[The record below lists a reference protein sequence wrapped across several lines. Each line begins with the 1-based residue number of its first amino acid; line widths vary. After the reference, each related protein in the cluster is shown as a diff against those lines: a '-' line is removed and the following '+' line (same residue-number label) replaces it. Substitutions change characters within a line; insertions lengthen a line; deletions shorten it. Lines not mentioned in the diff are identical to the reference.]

1 MVLEVVL
8 NLPGRDET
16 AKSSKLTNGDA
27 MKYEQV
33 HLSHSYCI
41 AQKSK
46 RARSVTFG
54 LSAECSLCFVR
65 LPAGISWNLAFDL
78 RNLARSH

>member
-1 MVLEVVL
+1 MNSEEVVSARL
-8 NLPGRDET
+8 DGVSIKGAASPSGRGALLGIHK

-46 RARSVTFG
+46 RARSVTF
-54 LSAECSLCFVR
+54 
-65 LPAGISWNLAFDL
+65 
-78 RNLARSH
+78 